1 MEKIEDIITG
11 DTFSFPNFET
21 PVSMPLFQ
29 NSLFCFKCVDDL
41 KKAIGDEFYSHLYS
55 RGNNPTVEL
64 VERRIAEAEKGERA
78 KLFASGVAAIYA
90 AVSSRVQS
98 GDHIICSDCA
108 YSWAKH
114 LCSVYLKRFN
124 VSATFVNTKDI
135 EDVKQAVRKNTKVL
149 YLESPG
155 SSFMS
160 VSDLKALVEIC
171 KNNSI
176 FSIIDNTWATPVFQ
190 NPLTFGID
198 AVVHSASKYL
208 GGHSDV
214 IGGCVISSNKNIE
227 HIFKTEFLPTG
238 AVPDPFQAWLIQRGM
253 RTLKVRLDYH
263 YKAALKVCDFL
274 YAHNAIEEVF
284 YPMHPKSPDYELA
297 SSQMKGGCGLLSVK
311 LKTDDEV
318 KIKKAIDTLK
328 VFRIGVSWGGYES
341 LIIPL
346 LATKGDPR
354 VIRLHIGLE
363 NTDSLIADLDKALFL
378 LK

>member
-1 MEKIEDIITG
+1 MQ
-11 DTFSFPNFET
+11 SFHRA
-21 PVSMPLFQ
+21 
-29 NSLFCFKCVDDL
+29 C
-41 KKAIGDEFYSHLYS
+41 KAATISS
-55 RGNNPTVEL
+55 A
-64 VERRIAEAEKGERA
+64 RIAHTHGQNIFVRYT
-78 KLFASGVAAIYA
+78 L
-90 AVSSRVQS
+90 
-98 GDHIICSDCA
+98 
-108 YSWAKH
+108 
-114 LCSVYLKRFN
+114 N

-135 EDVKQAVRKNTKVL
+135 EAVKQAVRKNTKVL

-274 YAHNAIEEVF
+274 YTHNAVDEVF
-284 YPMHPKSPDYELA
+284 YPMHPKSPDYALA
-297 SSQMKGGCGLLSVK
+297 SAQMKGGCGLLSVK
-311 LKTDDEV
+311 LKTGDET
-318 KIKKAIDTLK
+318 KIKKAVDALNI
-328 VFRIGVSWGGYES
+328 FRIGVSWGGYES
-341 LIIPL
+341 LILPL

-363 NTDSLIADLDKALFL
+363 NTDSLIADLDKGLFL